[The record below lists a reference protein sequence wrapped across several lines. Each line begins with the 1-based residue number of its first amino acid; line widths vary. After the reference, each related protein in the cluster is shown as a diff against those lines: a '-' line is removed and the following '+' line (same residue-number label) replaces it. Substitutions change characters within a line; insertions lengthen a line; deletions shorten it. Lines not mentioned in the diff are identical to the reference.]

1 MTEDK
6 SDRYVVV
13 GVTPKQ
19 PPAVIRQAARFA
31 REFQAVLVCANVE
44 AGSYV
49 VAEHPDGSVE
59 SRPIDPD
66 QPDWNTAVF
75 DGGLANEIRTLAQ
88 AEGIRVEFRELAG
101 DIAHALGR
109 LAEVLDAEMI
119 IVGSRRG
126 GLRSSMHEFFG
137 IRRCAPRAPPAA
149 TGCGR
154 TATGIRARPSPLRRA
169 ALMTGS
175 QPRRRLNPDLQP
187 VQDQQHRPRPVHLS
201 WANIGLVA
209 VGGAIGTGLRYLI
222 TTLVPKWAGAG
233 GHARHQRG
241 RRLPARRIA

>member
-137 IRRCAPRAPPAA
+137 GSVAA
-149 TGCGR
+149 HL
-154 TATGIRARPSPLRRA
+154 A
-169 ALMTGS
+169 
-175 QPRRRLNPDLQP
+175 
-187 VQDQQHRPRPVHLS
+187 HRQPRPV
-201 WANIGLVA
+201 V
-209 VGGAIGTGLRYLI
+209 V
-222 TTLVPKWAGAG
+222 VPLPALE
-233 GHARHQRG
+233 RG
-241 RRLPARRIA
+241 RAHSEEPRS